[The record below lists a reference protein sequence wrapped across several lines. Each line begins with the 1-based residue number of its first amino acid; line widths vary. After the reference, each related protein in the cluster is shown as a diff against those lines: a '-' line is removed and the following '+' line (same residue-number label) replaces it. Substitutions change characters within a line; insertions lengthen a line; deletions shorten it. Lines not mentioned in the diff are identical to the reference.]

1 MAEVF
6 DRVIN
11 VLAAALWLGC
21 VWLGWRAVLR
31 PRRPPEPIQGPVWVV
46 RAWGLGFVLLGT
58 CLTIE
63 SVTLMAGGEQ
73 GWPVA
78 RWVAGPL
85 VVGSILAAFL
95 SRRWDRRRAR
105 AMNEGLHRREPGRP
119 LE

>member
-1 MAEVF
+1 MTEVF
-6 DRVIN
+6 N
-11 VLAAALWLGC
+11 VLAVALWLGC

-73 GWPVA
+73 DWPADVV

-85 VVGSILAAFL
+85 VVGSILAAVL

-105 AMNEGLHRREPGRP
+105 AMNEGRHRR
-119 LE
+119 